1 MKLLNVPASRGVL
14 WVRNGFRI
22 FFSKPLGFAALFATF
37 MLSAMVM
44 LLVPGIGGLLLLIA
58 LPLISQGF
66 MIGTR
71 QALAGSMP
79 MPESFVLP
87 LRVSRSRTIDLLKI
101 GLIYAACSFV
111 IMWLSSV
118 VDGGRFETLLDAM
131 SEQSP
136 DAARISFL
144 LQDPMLLG
152 GLLLRMVLA
161 SLLSV
166 PFWHAPAL
174 VHWHGLSPVK
184 SLFFSLVAC
193 TRNLG
198 ALILYGVTWI
208 AFFIAVGTL
217 IALVA
222 SLSGSEELVAALLF
236 PCALVMAS
244 MFFTSI
250 YFTFADSF
258 DSATDLLA

>member
-1 MKLLNVPASRGVL
+1 MKLKILPPRQGVL
-14 WVRNGFRI
+14 WVKLGVKTFLRQPLALSGLFFIFMALMSILSLVPVLGNALAMALLPGVTLGLMAATRQVLMGKFPMPTVLLTGFRAGRQELR
-22 FFSKPLGFAALFATF
+22 SMLVLGVLYA
-37 MLSAMVM
+37 V
-44 LLVPGIGGLLLLIA
+44 GLLAVLGCSA
-58 LPLISQGF
+58 L
-66 MIGTR
+66 
-71 QALAGSMP
+71 
-79 MPESFVLP
+79 
-87 LRVSRSRTIDLLKI
+87 
-101 GLIYAACSFV
+101 
-111 IMWLSSV
+111 
-118 VDGGRFETLLDAM
+118 VDGGTFAKLY
-131 SEQSP
+131 
-136 DAARISFL
+136 
-144 LQDPMLLG
+144 LLG
-152 GLLLRMVLA
+152 GSAGAEVLSDSSFEAAALLALVLYMPL
-161 SLLSV
+161 SLL
-166 PFWHAPAL
+166 FWHAPAL

-222 SLSGSEELVAALLF
+222 SFSGSEELVAALLF

>member
-1 MKLLNVPASRGVL
+1 MKLKILPPRQGVL
-14 WVRNGFRI
+14 WVKLGVKTFLRQPLALSGLFFIFMALMSILSLVPVLGNALAMALLPGVTLGLMVATRQVLMGKFPMPTVLLTGFRAGRQEVR
-22 FFSKPLGFAALFATF
+22 SMLVLGVLYA
-37 MLSAMVM
+37 V
-44 LLVPGIGGLLLLIA
+44 GLLA
-58 LPLISQGF
+58 
-66 MIGTR
+66 
-71 QALAGSMP
+71 
-79 MPESFVLP
+79 VL
-87 LRVSRSRTIDLLKI
+87 
-101 GLIYAACSFV
+101 GCSS
-111 IMWLSSV
+111 L
-118 VDGGRFETLLDAM
+118 VDGGTFAKLY
-131 SEQSP
+131 
-136 DAARISFL
+136 
-144 LQDPMLLG
+144 LLG
-152 GLLLRMVLA
+152 GSAGAEVLSDSSFEAAALLALVLYLPL
-161 SLLSV
+161 SLL
-166 PFWHAPAL
+166 FWHAPAL

-222 SLSGSEELVAALLF
+222 SFSGSEELVAALLF

>member
-1 MKLLNVPASRGVL
+1 MKLKILPPRQGVL
-14 WVRNGFRI
+14 WVKLGVKTFLRQPLALSGLFFIFMALMSILSLVPVLGNALAMALLPGVTLGLMAATRQVLMGKFPMPTVLLTGFRAGRQEVR
-22 FFSKPLGFAALFATF
+22 SMLVLGVLYA
-37 MLSAMVM
+37 V
-44 LLVPGIGGLLLLIA
+44 GLLAVLGCSA
-58 LPLISQGF
+58 L
-66 MIGTR
+66 
-71 QALAGSMP
+71 
-79 MPESFVLP
+79 
-87 LRVSRSRTIDLLKI
+87 
-101 GLIYAACSFV
+101 
-111 IMWLSSV
+111 
-118 VDGGRFETLLDAM
+118 VDGGTFAKLY
-131 SEQSP
+131 
-136 DAARISFL
+136 
-144 LQDPMLLG
+144 LLG
-152 GLLLRMVLA
+152 GSAGAEVLSDSSFEAAALLALVLYMPL
-161 SLLSV
+161 SLL
-166 PFWHAPAL
+166 FWHAPAL

-208 AFFIAVGTL
+208 GFFIAVGTL

-222 SLSGSEELVAALLF
+222 SFSGSEELVAALLF

>member
-1 MKLLNVPASRGVL
+1 MKLKILPPRQGVL
-14 WVRNGFRI
+14 WVKLGVKTFLRQPLALSGLFFIFMALMSILSLVPVLGNALAMALLPGVTLGLMAATRQVLMGKFPMPTVLLTGFRAGRQELR
-22 FFSKPLGFAALFATF
+22 SMLVLGVLYA
-37 MLSAMVM
+37 V
-44 LLVPGIGGLLLLIA
+44 GLLA
-58 LPLISQGF
+58 
-66 MIGTR
+66 
-71 QALAGSMP
+71 
-79 MPESFVLP
+79 VL
-87 LRVSRSRTIDLLKI
+87 
-101 GLIYAACSFV
+101 GCSS
-111 IMWLSSV
+111 L
-118 VDGGRFETLLDAM
+118 VDGGTFAKLY
-131 SEQSP
+131 
-136 DAARISFL
+136 
-144 LQDPMLLG
+144 LLG
-152 GLLLRMVLA
+152 GSAGTEVLSDSSFEAAALLALVLYMPL
-161 SLLSV
+161 SLL
-166 PFWHAPAL
+166 FWHAPAL

-222 SLSGSEELVAALLF
+222 SFSGSEELVAALLF

-258 DSATDLLA
+258 DSATELLA

>member
-1 MKLLNVPASRGVL
+1 MKLKILPPRQGVL
-14 WVRNGFRI
+14 WVKLGVKTFLRQPLALSGLFFIFMALMSILSLVPVLGNALAMALLPGVTLGLMAATRQVLMGKFPMPTVLLTGFRAGRQEVR
-22 FFSKPLGFAALFATF
+22 SMLVLGVLYA
-37 MLSAMVM
+37 V
-44 LLVPGIGGLLLLIA
+44 GLLAVLGCSA
-58 LPLISQGF
+58 L
-66 MIGTR
+66 
-71 QALAGSMP
+71 
-79 MPESFVLP
+79 
-87 LRVSRSRTIDLLKI
+87 
-101 GLIYAACSFV
+101 
-111 IMWLSSV
+111 
-118 VDGGRFETLLDAM
+118 VDGGTFAKLY
-131 SEQSP
+131 
-136 DAARISFL
+136 
-144 LQDPMLLG
+144 LLG
-152 GLLLRMVLA
+152 GSAGAEVLSDSSFEAAALLALVLYMPL
-161 SLLSV
+161 SLL
-166 PFWHAPAL
+166 FWHAPAL

-222 SLSGSEELVAALLF
+222 SFSGSEELVAALLF